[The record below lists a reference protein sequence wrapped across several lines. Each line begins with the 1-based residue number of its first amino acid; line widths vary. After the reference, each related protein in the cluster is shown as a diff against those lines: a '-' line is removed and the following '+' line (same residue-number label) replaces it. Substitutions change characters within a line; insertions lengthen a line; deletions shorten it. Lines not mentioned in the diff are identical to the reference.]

1 MLDVEH
7 GHHKTTLLVSFMSKF
22 VIKTVQKRRH
32 MAFAVIVVSVAL
44 LSICNVASS
53 IITAFVKCDSLL
65 HYLIVLEVG

>member
-32 MAFAVIVVSVAL
+32 MAFAVIVMSVAL

-53 IITAFVKCDSLL
+53 IITAFVKCDSL